1 MRQILRL
8 NYTKATEAVIVELS
22 EDGQIVCEK
31 QISVD
36 LVHKGDILKV
46 R

>member
-1 MRQILRL
+1 MRL
-8 NYTKATEAVIVELS
+8 NYTKATEAVVVELG
-22 EDGQIVCEK
+22 EDGQIVSEK

-46 R
+46 SFIIR